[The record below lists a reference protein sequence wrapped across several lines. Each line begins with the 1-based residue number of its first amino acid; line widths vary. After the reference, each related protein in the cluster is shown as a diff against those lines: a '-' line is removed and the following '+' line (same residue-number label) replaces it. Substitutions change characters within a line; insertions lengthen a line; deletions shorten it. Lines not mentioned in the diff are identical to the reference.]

1 MDRILTQH
9 PQGKRGV
16 NIGREKYDLIRLQIV
31 ACLKGGAELTYTEIT
46 NAVRTAVDGRF
57 EGSINWY
64 TEVVKLD
71 PEARRAIERLAG
83 SNPERYRL
91 VEA

>member
-1 MDRILTQH
+1 MGKILTAH
-9 PQGKRGV
+9 PQGKKGV
-16 NIGREKYDLIRLQIV
+16 NIGKEKYDLVRSQIV

-46 NAVRTAVDGRF
+46 KAVGTAVDGRF

-71 PEARRAIERLAG
+71 LEARRVIERLAG
-83 SNPERYRL
+83 SKPERYRL